1 MTEQINDFTKLPDMT
16 GKTINDL
23 DQARHEL
30 EERGNQIR
38 ELASQSNAKF
48 NELMKVNS
56 GLKEKIEF
64 LQSLA
69 TTLSIRNDE
78 LEKKNIDLEN
88 QKAENSKLAQD
99 LKKNLERV
107 VLKEKELELQRDQL
121 ERQINEKTDELLKSQ
136 KLAIIGELASRMA
149 HDLKN
154 PLSTIKNVV
163 ELIES
168 KPKLRIEEK
177 LVYYGKLHRAIERI
191 SHQVDDVLEYG
202 KSTQLKLQ
210 TCNITQL
217 IKRVIEDN
225 NFPNDVKIN
234 VENADVKMNVDLT
247 KMDAVMTNLLVNAA
261 QAIGNKG
268 TINVRII
275 DDGANVMIAVEDS
288 GPGIPQDQ
296 LTKIFEPLFTTKQ
309 TGTGLGLSICKKIVE
324 QHGGNITAK
333 NNPTTFIIRMPKN
346 F

>member
-1 MTEQINDFTKLPDMT
+1 
-16 GKTINDL
+16 
-23 DQARHEL
+23 
-30 EERGNQIR
+30 
-38 ELASQSNAKF
+38 
-48 NELMKVNS
+48 
-56 GLKEKIEF
+56 
-64 LQSLA
+64 
-69 TTLSIRNDE
+69 
-78 LEKKNIDLEN
+78 
-88 QKAENSKLAQD
+88 
-99 LKKNLERV
+99 
-107 VLKEKELELQRDQL
+107 
-121 ERQINEKTDELLKSQ
+121 
-136 KLAIIGELASRMA
+136 
-149 HDLKN
+149 
-154 PLSTIKNVV
+154 
-163 ELIES
+163 
-168 KPKLRIEEK
+168 
-177 LVYYGKLHRAIERI
+177 
-191 SHQVDDVLEYG
+191 
-202 KSTQLKLQ
+202 LQ

-247 KMDAVMTNLLVNAA
+247 KMDAVMTNLLVNAT

>member
-247 KMDAVMTNLLVNAA
+247 KMDAVMTNLLVNAT